1 MKLGRTIIGKGQ
13 PPFII
18 AEMSGNHNGSLERAL
33 AIVDAAAEAGAHAIK
48 LQTYTAD
55 SMTIPMEGGKF
66 TIDDPKS
73 LWHGRTLYELYEE
86 AHTPWEW
93 HEAIFKRAKEKKILC
108 FSSPFD
114 EVAVDKLEK
123 LGCPVY
129 KIASFENE
137 HMPLLKKVARTGKPV
152 IMSAGLINEQNL
164 RQSVHHLQR
173 YGCKDLI
180 LLKCTSTYPASASE
194 SNLATIP
201 DLEAKFKCT
210 IGLSDHTPGIG
221 VSLAAVALGACVI
234 EKHFTLSRTD
244 GGVDAAF
251 SLEPNELK
259 QLVTEATQAALSI
272 GYVYYDL
279 SKRESQSLQFKR
291 SIYVVKPIL
300 AGEKFT
306 ERNVR
311 IIRPSGGMEPAHYEF
326 LLGKNATRDLQPG
339 TALTIDCIAKP
350 ADEEDRDH

>member
-33 AIVDAAAEAGAHAIK
+33 AIVDAAADAGAHAIK

-55 SMTIPMEGGKF
+55 SMTIPMEGGNF
-66 TIDDPKS
+66 TIDDPNS
-73 LWHGRTLYELYEE
+73 LWNGRTLYDLYQE

-93 HEAIFKRAKEKKILC
+93 HEAIFKRAREKKILC
-108 FSSPFD
+108 FSTPFD
-114 EVAVDKLEK
+114 EIAVDKLEK

-137 HMPLLKKVARTGKPV
+137 HLPLLKKIAKTGKPV
-152 IMSAGLINEQNL
+152 IMSTGLIGEQNL
-164 RQSVHHLQR
+164 RQSVHHLQH

-221 VSLAAVALGACVI
+221 VALAAIALGACVI
-234 EKHFTLSRTD
+234 EKHFTLSRAD

-251 SLEPNELK
+251 SLEPHEMK
-259 QLVTEATQAALSI
+259 QLVQESANAAMSI
-272 GYVYYDL
+272 GYVNYEP
-279 SKRESQSLQFKR
+279 SKRESRSMQFKR
-291 SIYVVKPIL
+291 SIYVVKPIRE
-300 AGEKFT
+300 GEKFT
-306 ERNVR
+306 DRNIR
-311 IIRPSGGMEPAHYEF
+311 IIRPAGGMEPAHFEPT
-326 LLGKNATRDLQPG
+326 LGKLASRDLEPG
-339 TALTIDCIAKP
+339 TPLTKDCIAKP
-350 ADEEDRDH
+350 VHEEDSDH